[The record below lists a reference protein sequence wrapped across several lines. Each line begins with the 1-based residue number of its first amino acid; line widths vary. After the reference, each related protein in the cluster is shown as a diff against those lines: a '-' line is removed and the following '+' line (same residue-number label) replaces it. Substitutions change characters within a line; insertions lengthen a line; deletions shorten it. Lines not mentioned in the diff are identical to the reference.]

1 MRLDSYL
8 FEKGFAQSRN
18 KAAELIKEG
27 SVWVNGKVERKSSV
41 EIGDNDTV
49 DVEKITQYVSRAG
62 LKLRGFINELS
73 LHVKGADVLDIGSST
88 GGFVQVWLEE
98 DVKSVTAVDVGSE
111 QLHPSL
117 KVDNRIILHENSDIR
132 LFNPNKMYDMVSCD
146 VSFIGIGTLIEHINR
161 LAKKDIIILFKPQ
174 FEVGKDVKRST
185 KGVVKDGS
193 AIMRAQNQFE
203 AQTTTLG
210 WQLMDK
216 RESLLKGKELVVIQ
230 RQHLQQKIQ
239 NLI

>member
-1 MRLDSYL
+1 MRLDNYI

-18 KAAELIKEG
+18 KASELIKEG
-27 SVWVNGKVERKSSV
+27 SVWVNGNVERKSSFEV
-41 EIGDNDTV
+41 CENDKV
-49 DVEKITQYVSRAG
+49 DVEKISQYVSRAG

-132 LFNPNKMYDMVSCD
+132 LFNPNKTYDMVSCD

-216 RESLLKGKELVVIQ
+216 RESLLKGKEGNVETFYYFKQ
-230 RQHLQQKIQ
+230 A
-239 NLI
+239 

>member
-111 QLHPSL
+111 QLHPTL

-132 LFNPNKMYDMVSCD
+132 LFNPNRTYDMVSCD
-146 VSFIGIGTLIEHINR
+146 VSFIGIGTLLEHIHR
-161 LAKKDIIILFKPQ
+161 LAKSDIIILFKPQ
-174 FEVGKDVKRST
+174 FEVGKEVKRTT

-203 AQTTTLG
+203 SQTTSLG
-210 WQLMDK
+210 WQLIEK
-216 RESLLKGKELVVIQ
+216 KESLVKGKEGNVETFYYF
-230 RQHLQQKIQ
+230 RKREC
-239 NLI
+239 